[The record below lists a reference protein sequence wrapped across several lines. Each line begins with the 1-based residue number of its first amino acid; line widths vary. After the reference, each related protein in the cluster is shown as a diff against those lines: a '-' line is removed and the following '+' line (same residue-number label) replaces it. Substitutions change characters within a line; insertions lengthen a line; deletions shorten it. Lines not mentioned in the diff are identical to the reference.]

1 MESELLAKARA
12 ALTGWQQGDLTALEP
27 LLDPD
32 VELLWWEPGDWDCH
46 GREAVLAVLR
56 DRRSRGSGRAAVDL
70 IEVGDDTLVVA
81 RKRTARSG
89 PAAGMKPATLVTFR
103 EDNVVSMRQFRSRAE
118 ALAAAAAKEPR

>member
-1 MESELLAKARA
+1 MDGELLARARA
-12 ALTGWQQGDLTALEP
+12 ALAGWQRGDVAALEP

-56 DRRSRGSGRAAVDL
+56 DRRSRSSGRAAVDL
-70 IEVGDDTLVVA
+70 IEAGDDALVVA

-89 PAAGMKPATLVTFR
+89 PATGLRPATLVTFR
-103 EDNVVSMRQFRSRAE
+103 SGKVVLMRQFRSREE
-118 ALAAAAAKEPR
+118 ALAEIH

>member
-1 MESELLAKARA
+1 MDSELLAQARA
-12 ALTGWQQGDLTALEP
+12 ALAGWQRGDLAALEP

-56 DRRSRGSGRAAVDL
+56 DRRSRGSGRASVDL
-70 IEVGDDTLVVA
+70 IEAGEDALVVA

-89 PAAGMKPATLVTFR
+89 PAAGLRPATLVTFR
-103 EDNVVSMRQFRSRAE
+103 AGKVVLMRQFRSREE
-118 ALAAAAAKEPR
+118 ALAEIH

>member
-1 MESELLAKARA
+1 VDSELLAQARA
-12 ALTGWQQGDLTALEP
+12 ALAGWQRGDLAALEP

-56 DRRSRGSGRAAVDL
+56 DRRSRGSGRASVDL
-70 IEVGDDTLVVA
+70 IEAGEDALVVA

-89 PAAGMKPATLVTFR
+89 PAAGLRPATLVTFR
-103 EDNVVSMRQFRSRAE
+103 AGKVVLMRQFRSREE
-118 ALAAAAAKEPR
+118 ALAEIH